1 MPYIYI
7 YICILSELI
16 TLAYTFHL
24 ISVDSLVISRIYE
37 MPTQSSIIKIH
48 LSGLQGDISMLS
60 TSNKHI
66 FGPEY
71 AAQIFL
77 CTHNRGRKRTE
88 RSRLE
93 FQVIRNTFTLENQ
106 HAMSQTLFQGLMLIS
121 SVLAT
126 AQQEKSYSYTTL
138 QMRKPRHR
146 VSQ

>member
-1 MPYIYI
+1 MYNAARFRKAHPIPDGRIFCNVNKFKCMPTVEKAIMQAPLLLIELLYAIYI

-24 ISVDSLVISRIYE
+24 ISVDSLVISHIYE

-71 AAQIFL
+71 AAQSFSAHI
-77 CTHNRGRKRTE
+77 TE
-88 RSRLE
+88 GGKGQKEAGWNSR
-93 FQVIRNTFTLENQ
+93 
-106 HAMSQTLFQGLMLIS
+106 
-121 SVLAT
+121 
-126 AQQEKSYSYTTL
+126 
-138 QMRKPRHR
+138 
-146 VSQ
+146 

>member
-1 MPYIYI
+1 MYAHSGKSNNAGTIIINRITLCHIYI

-24 ISVDSLVISRIYE
+24 ISVDSLVISHIYE

-71 AAQIFL
+71 AAQSFSAHI
-77 CTHNRGRKRTE
+77 TE
-88 RSRLE
+88 GGKGQKEAGWNSR
-93 FQVIRNTFTLENQ
+93 
-106 HAMSQTLFQGLMLIS
+106 
-121 SVLAT
+121 
-126 AQQEKSYSYTTL
+126 
-138 QMRKPRHR
+138 
-146 VSQ
+146 